1 MALSA
6 AALHHS
12 VRTLAA
18 LLLPAPL
25 SPPLCAAR
33 TELRRTL
40 GLAFRLAATH
50 HQPVMLEPGGEA
62 TRGRVALQLPPDVL
76 WGCPP
81 ATPLPPN
88 LVGSGWGSGFPHPI
102 LVMPE
107 RRAVANVWFLH
118 HGREA
123 LCLQLG
129 LSGAV
134 ELLRFRPGLG
144 AWVSC

>member
-6 AALHHS
+6 ATLPQC
-12 VRTLAA
+12 VRALAA

-25 SPPLCAAR
+25 SPPLRAAR
-33 TELRRTL
+33 SELHRTL
-40 GLAFRLAATH
+40 GLAFKLAATH
-50 HQPVMLEPGGEA
+50 HQPVRLEPCGEVA
-62 TRGRVALQLPPDVL
+62 RGRVTLQLPPDVL
-76 WGCPP
+76 WGRPP

-88 LVGSGWGSGFPHPI
+88 LVGRGWASGFPHPI
-102 LVMPE
+102 LVMPQ

-123 LCLQLG
+123 LCLQLR

>member
-1 MALSA
+1 MDFSASALQQSA
-6 AALHHS
+6 RA
-12 VRTLAA
+12 LAA

-25 SPPLCAAR
+25 SPPLHAAR
-33 TELRRTL
+33 LELRRCL
-40 GLAFRLAATH
+40 QLAFRLAATH
-50 HQPVMLEPGGEA
+50 HHPVMLEPGGGA
-62 TRGRVALQLPPDVL
+62 IRGRIALQLPPNIL

-81 ATPLPPN
+81 AIPLPPN
-88 LVGSGWGSGFPHPI
+88 LVGSGWTSGFPHPI

-118 HGREA
+118 HDREA
-123 LCLQLG
+123 LCLQLR

-134 ELLRFRPGLG
+134 ELLCYRPRLG